1 MSERRC
7 PHYDGSDIDS
17 YPENPLLHICGRH
30 KELADNVTNDR
41 DCIQHDGHLDEGICR
56 TLVKLGQ
63 NHIDYEAQQQRDS
76 RTEPALF
83 RSQATRSN
91 CTPRRLALL
100 PLKESHELH
109 RHEIDQV
116 KQSVSESR
124 AAVFPIDNAHDTV
137 DKHVEKAEKVS
148 VDLSHGRSHGA
159 HDSHKRGERRKK
171 QKRLAILRSS

>member
-1 MSERRC
+1 MSERSG
-7 PHYDGSDIDS
+7 PHKNGSDIDS

-63 NHIDYEAQQQRDS
+63 NHIDYETQQQHDS

-109 RHEIDQV
+109 RHEIGQV

-148 VDLSHGRSHGA
+148 VDLSHGRGHGA